1 MSQSQAITY
10 QKNSQ
15 RQQQDGLE
23 LLSKLSLQKG
33 MTILDMGCGTEY
45 LSSVLADHVGPSG
58 SVLAVDPDLERL
70 KVAKETY
77 GDIPNLKFVEGSTDD
92 FPSEEQ
98 QFDIVFSNYVLHWVS
113 DKEGALKRIYKSL
126 KPGGKFGFVAIVKH
140 GIDFE
145 MFVDLMDHD
154 AERKRSIYE
163 MIHYMPM
170 EYYEATAINCGF
182 STLSKDIHIA
192 CFDFQNI
199 DEALNLCFAATQGA
213 FDPKLA
219 DAKELQ
225 QFKQRFGNEPVK
237 IDAVHNAVMTTIL
250 SIIILTVAVS
260 LL

>member
-1 MSQSQAITY
+1 MSQSQAISY
-10 QKNSQ
+10 QKQSLSQ
-15 RQQQDGLE
+15 LQQEDGLE
-23 LLSKLSLQKG
+23 LLAKLSLQKG
-33 MTILDMGCGTEY
+33 MTILDMGCGTGC

-92 FPSEEQ
+92 FPSEEL

-113 DKEGALKRIYKSL
+113 DKEGALKRIYKCL
-126 KPGGKFGFVAIVKH
+126 KPGGKFGFLATMKV
-140 GIDFE
+140 GIYL
-145 MFVDLMDHD
+145 DLMFDLMD

-163 MIHYMPM
+163 MIHYKPM

-182 STLSKDIHIA
+182 SILSKDRCIA
-192 CFDFQNI
+192 SFEFQDI
-199 DEALNLCFAATQGA
+199 DEALNLCFAVTHGA

-237 IDAVHNAVMTTIL
+237 METSYIAVMI
-250 SIIILTVAVS
+250 VQK
-260 LL
+260 

>member
-1 MSQSQAITY
+1 MSQSQAISY
-10 QKNSQ
+10 QENSQ
-15 RQQQDGLE
+15 RQPEDGLE
-23 LLSKLSLQKG
+23 LIAMLSLQKG
-33 MTILDMGCGTEY
+33 MTILDMGCGTGC

-98 QFDIVFSNYVLHWVS
+98 QFDIVFSNFVLHWVS
-113 DKEGALKRIYKSL
+113 DKEGALKRIYKCL
-126 KPGGKFGFVAIVKH
+126 KPGGKFGFVAAIKH
-140 GIDFE
+140 GIYFDLLF
-145 MFVDLMDHD
+145 DLMD

-163 MIHYMPM
+163 MFHHMPM

-182 STLSKDIHIA
+182 SILSKDRHIA
-192 CFDFQNI
+192 SIEFQDI
-199 DEALNLCFAATQGA
+199 DEALNLCFAITHGA

-219 DAKELQ
+219 NTKELQ

-237 IDAVHNAVMTTIL
+237 LETGYIAVMI
-250 SIIILTVAVS
+250 VQK
-260 LL
+260 